1 MLNNLTGL
9 RFYAAIWVILYHS
22 IIYVPELQCRL
33 LDHGYIGVDLF
44 FILSG
49 FILTFVYYTQFFQGE
64 ITGKK
69 YWNFI
74 VKRFAKIYPMHII
87 SFIIVAMM
95 LYAGKYL
102 FHQTELKLLPEL
114 IPSIILMIHS
124 WGINYDYSWNAP
136 SWSISSEWFAYL
148 FLFVPFAFI
157 YKQSKK
163 VFITIIIFLLLF
175 FLYKWSHTENF
186 SLDDPAKLTNFG
198 LERLFP
204 EFILGML
211 LGYYKLRLN
220 ISKTTSTLIFALST
234 TSFFI
239 LMFGNTG
246 INLDAFCIIP
256 LVGIIFSLSYDTYV
270 NRLFDNKIFIYLGN
284 ISFPI
289 YIIQLIPFFILKKPF
304 EWLDSQYGGYILALF
319 KTLLIIGFNVSLAAL
334 FYKYYEEPSRKYLV
348 KKIINKRKINITQ

>member
-124 WGINYDYSWNAP
+124 
-136 SWSISSEWFAYL
+136 
-148 FLFVPFAFI
+148 
-157 YKQSKK
+157 
-163 VFITIIIFLLLF
+163 
-175 FLYKWSHTENF
+175 
-186 SLDDPAKLTNFG
+186 
-198 LERLFP
+198 
-204 EFILGML
+204 
-211 LGYYKLRLN
+211 
-220 ISKTTSTLIFALST
+220 
-234 TSFFI
+234 
-239 LMFGNTG
+239 
-246 INLDAFCIIP
+246 
-256 LVGIIFSLSYDTYV
+256 
-270 NRLFDNKIFIYLGN
+270 
-284 ISFPI
+284 
-289 YIIQLIPFFILKKPF
+289 
-304 EWLDSQYGGYILALF
+304 
-319 KTLLIIGFNVSLAAL
+319 
-334 FYKYYEEPSRKYLV
+334 
-348 KKIINKRKINITQ
+348 